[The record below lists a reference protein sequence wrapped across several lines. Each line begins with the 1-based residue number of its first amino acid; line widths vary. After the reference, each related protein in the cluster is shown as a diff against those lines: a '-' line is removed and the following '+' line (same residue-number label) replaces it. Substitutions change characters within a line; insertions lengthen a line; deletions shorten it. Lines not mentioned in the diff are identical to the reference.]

1 MKVAIVSARY
11 LAQPA
16 LESFL
21 GAVFGYGQA
30 EVKVR
35 TPLVRAS
42 SDPDV
47 VQVDSWSF
55 SVHYSESFDSSAY
68 CLASDTAPADT

>member
-16 LESFL
+16 LESFF
-21 GAVFGYGQA
+21 GEVFGYGQA

-35 TPLVRAS
+35 FQFVRTFQHANMI
-42 SDPDV
+42 
-47 VQVDSWSF
+47 
-55 SVHYSESFDSSAY
+55 
-68 CLASDTAPADT
+68 